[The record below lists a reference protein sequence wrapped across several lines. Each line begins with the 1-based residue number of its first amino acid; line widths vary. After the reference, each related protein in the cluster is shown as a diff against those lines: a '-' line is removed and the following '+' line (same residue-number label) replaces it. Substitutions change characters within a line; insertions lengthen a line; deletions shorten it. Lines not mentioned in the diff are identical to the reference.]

1 MQTAEHARTLNEI
14 RLLVLAAQ
22 REGGRRLGRAFRRS
36 GVTPA
41 QSEVLEVL
49 SGGERL
55 TLAEVGRRLV
65 CEAGS
70 PSRLVDSLVKAGLV
84 ARTPGSTDRRTVLLA
99 ITPGGLAKLAELTD
113 AAGPSLDL
121 SDGRLDEYE
130 ARALAGLLRRLLGG
144 TPGGTAVAARFPAV
158 PDGAWSG

>member
-1 MQTAEHARTLNEI
+1 METAEHARMMSEI

-22 REGGRRLGRAFRRS
+22 REGSRQLGHTLKQA
-36 GVTPA
+36 GITPA

-49 SGGERL
+49 AEGERL

-84 ARTPGSTDRRTVLLA
+84 ARTPSPTDRRTVLLA
-99 ITPGGLAKLAELTD
+99 ITPEGHAKLTELADT
-113 AAGPSLDL
+113 AAPLLAHMS
-121 SDGRLDEYE
+121 GRLDQYE
-130 ARALAGLLRRLLGG
+130 ARALADLLRRLLDG
-144 TPGGTAVAARFPAV
+144 TPGGAAVAARFPV
-158 PDGAWSG
+158 PARS